1 MKVTLILKATL
12 LAMFIALA
20 VNVVY
25 LPTAVA
31 QEESAEEAETEA
43 ESAEATPEEDIV
55 EIETV
60 VVVGTRAK
68 PRSVLESP
76 VPIDIVSKDDFAK
89 QGGADLPDLLRT
101 LVPSYNINTQ
111 PISDAS
117 TVVRPANLRGLAPD
131 HTLVLVN
138 NKRRHRAS
146 VIHWLG
152 NGLSDGS
159 QGPDLSP
166 IPAIALQ
173 QVEVLRDGASAQYG
187 SDAIAGVMNFQL
199 KDNYKGGSFEFKPG
213 IYQYGDGRQ
222 FAVAGNIG
230 LGNPDAWSSLS
241 FEYGGADPTI
251 RSVQRTDALNI
262 INAGNFSVK
271 DPAQIWGQP
280 IIEGDTKLFANYGAT
295 LTDTI
300 DFYGHANYARKRVE
314 GGFYFRNPNTRN
326 GVFSKDNSDI
336 LLVGDL
342 RGLTEETAAWDAAH
356 EEHEAWNDRRLEAE
370 KADKPFDEPEPDNF
384 AAWPAA
390 QEALKAWEA
399 HRLAAEEAWLAA
411 KEAAEETG
419 EPFDEPKFDEPKPD
433 FKETSPS
440 DFDDIKITDDVVD
453 EDGLEGVRNGLNDVK
468 NDPNLFT
475 FQEMFPGG
483 FTPRFGAFAWD
494 SSVVVGVKGTALE
507 EALGKPLTWDVSGSF
522 GRHHADFFIFNT
534 VNASLGPDTPTYFD
548 PGDYIQTDYNLNFD
562 VTYPLNDMVFLASG
576 LEYRDEGFEIIEG
589 ERESHQIGP
598 LAAQGF
604 TPASN
609 GFSGFSPVAAGKW
622 HRYNVAAYLET
633 EIRPIDPLL
642 IAIAV
647 RGEQFELF
655 GGTLNY
661 KLAANY
667 KVTETMRLRGSYSTG
682 FRAPTPGQ
690 QNTFNITTE
699 YDFKKGDLV
708 NKATIPSTNAAVG
721 VVTGKEDNSLDPETS
736 NNFTGG
742 FTVDILGVNFTM
754 DFFDIRLKNRL
765 SVSQHFTL
773 TDDQKADL
781 IAEGV
786 TSAASV
792 DTFQFFIN
800 DFNSTTNGI
809 DFVVTAPIPNGNL
822 IAVYNFTSTKV
833 THLVVDGEL
842 EELPSDF
849 DPALELTP
857 ELEAFFDS
865 TTLNADRIRELQE
878 NLPKHRGSL
887 TIGQSITDAWGVL
900 GRASYFSGW
909 FDSEDYLQNPDAKG
923 TGEYTGR
930 VIFDLET
937 TYTVES
943 GLSLTLGG
951 KNILNTFPDENPNA
965 AGSVGNKY
973 GQFSPFGFDGAFWYT
988 KVGYSF

>member
-1 MKVTLILKATL
+1 MSDKNYIKPIVLVLSIVLSISLCAFTTV
-12 LAMFIALA
+12 IADQHA
-20 VNVVY
+20 E
-25 LPTAVA
+25 TT
-31 QEESAEEAETEA
+31 EEAETTSEA
-43 ESAEATPEEDIV
+43 ETTEEASEGDAPVQLEGL
-55 EIETV
+55 
-60 VVVGTRAK
+60 VVVGTRAR
-68 PRSVLESP
+68 PRSVLDSA
-76 VPIDIVSKDDFAK
+76 VPIDIVSNDAFEK

-101 LVPSYNINTQ
+101 LVPSYNVNTQ

-138 NKRRHRAS
+138 NKRRHRAA

-159 QGPDLSP
+159 QGPDLAP

-173 QVEVLRDGASAQYG
+173 QVEILRDGASAQYG
-187 SDAIAGVMNFQL
+187 SDAIAGVMNFRL
-199 KDNYKGGSFEFKPG
+199 KDNYEGGAFEFKPG

-222 FAVAGNIG
+222 FALAGNIG
-230 LGNPDAWSSLS
+230 LGSPDAWSSLS

-251 RSVQRTDALNI
+251 RSIQRNDAIKL

-280 IIEGDTKLFANYGAT
+280 IIENDVKLFANYGAT
-295 LTDTI
+295 LTDSI

-314 GGFYFRNPNTRN
+314 GGFYFRNPNTRG
-326 GVFSKDNSDI
+326 GVFTSSGGKT
-336 LLVGDL
+336 LLVGDM
-342 RGLTEETAAWDAAH
+342 RGLTAEMAAWETRKAEWEVENAAAV
-356 EEHEAWNDRRLEAE
+356 EAGETFAE
-370 KADKPFDEPEPDNF
+370 PSPHDIDDIPITNN
-384 AAWPAA
+384 
-390 QEALKAWEA
+390 
-399 HRLAAEEAWLAA
+399 
-411 KEAAEETG
+411 
-419 EPFDEPKFDEPKPD
+419 KPD
-433 FKETSPS
+433 PER
-440 DFDDIKITDDVVD
+440 
-453 EDGLEGVRNGLNDVK
+453 LQAVK

-483 FTPRFGAFAWD
+483 FTPRFGAFMWD
-494 SSVVVGVKGTALE
+494 SSVVVGVKGTALKDT
-507 EALGKPLTWDVSGSF
+507 LGKDLTWDLSGSF
-522 GRHHADFFIFNT
+522 GRNHADFFIFNT

-562 VTYPLNDMVFLASG
+562 VTYPLSDMVFLASG

-604 TPASN
+604 TAASN

-642 IAIAV
+642 IALAV

-655 GGTLNY
+655 GSTLNY
-661 KLAANY
+661 KAAANY

-699 YDFKKGDLV
+699 YDFEKGDLV
-708 NKATIPSTNAAVG
+708 NKGTIPSTNPAVG
-721 VVTGKEDNSLDPETS
+721 VVTRKEDNSLDPETS

-754 DFFDIRLKNRL
+754 DFFDVRLKNRL
-765 SVSQHFTL
+765 SVSQEFEL
-773 TDDQKADL
+773 TDAQKADL
-781 IAEGV
+781 IAAGV
-786 TSAASV
+786 TSAANLQ
-792 DTFQFFIN
+792 TFQFFIN
-800 DFNSTTNGI
+800 DFSTTTNGI
-809 DFVVTAPIPNGNL
+809 DFVITAPIPNGNL
-822 IAVYNFTSTKV
+822 IAVYNFTNTTV
-833 THLVVDGEL
+833 TDHNPD
-842 EELPSDF
+842 
-849 DPALELTP
+849 
-857 ELEAFFDS
+857 
-865 TTLNADRIRELQE
+865 TLDDHRIRELQE
-878 NLPKHRGSL
+878 NLPAHRASL
-887 TIGQSITDAWGVL
+887 TGVYSITDAWGVL

-909 FDSEDYLQNPDAKG
+909 FDSEDYLQNPNVEG

-937 TYTVES
+937 TYTVGA
-943 GLSLTLGG
+943 GLALTLGG
-951 KNILNTFPDENPNA
+951 RNILNTYPDENPNGA
-965 AGSVGNKY
+965 DSVGNKY
-973 GQFSPFGFDGAFWYT
+973 GQFSPFGFDGAFWYA

>member
-1 MKVTLILKATL
+1 MCTFTTVMA
-12 LAMFIALA
+12 
-20 VNVVY
+20 
-25 LPTAVA
+25 
-31 QEESAEEAETEA
+31 EEHSEEAEESETTSDAETSEETSEEA
-43 ESAEATPEEDIV
+43 SEADAPVRLESL
-55 EIETV
+55 
-60 VVVGTRAK
+60 VVVGTRAR
-68 PRSVLESP
+68 PRSVLDSA
-76 VPIDIVSKDDFAK
+76 VPIDIVSNESFEK

-166 IPAIALQ
+166 IPAIALK

-199 KDNYKGGSFEFKPG
+199 KDNHEGGSFEFKPG

-230 LGNPDAWSSLS
+230 LGNPDAWSNLS
-241 FEYGGADPTI
+241 FEYGGADPTV
-251 RSVQRTDALNI
+251 RSVQRTDALNM

-280 IIEGDTKLFANYGAT
+280 IVENDFKFFANYGAT

-300 DFYGHANYARKRVE
+300 NFYGHANYARKRVE

-326 GVFSKDNSDI
+326 GVFSKADSDI

-342 RGLTEETAAWDAAH
+342 RGLT
-356 EEHEAWNDRRLEAE
+356 AE
-370 KADKPFDEPEPDNF
+370 MA
-384 AAWPAA
+384 
-390 QEALKAWEA
+390 AWEA
-399 HRLAAEEAWLAA
+399 REAEWKAQNPEAVAAGEAFSEL
-411 KEAAEETG
+411 
-419 EPFDEPKFDEPKPD
+419 
-433 FKETSPS
+433 SPH
-440 DFDDIKITDDVVD
+440 DADDIPITNHVPDP
-453 EDGLEGVRNGLNDVK
+453 ERLQAVK
-468 NDPNLFT
+468 SDPNLFT

-494 SSVVVGVKGTALE
+494 SAIVVGVKGTALE

-562 VTYPLNDMVFLASG
+562 VTYPLHDLVFLASG

-604 TPASN
+604 TAASN
-609 GFSGFSPVAAGKW
+609 GFSGFSPVAAGMW

-642 IAIAV
+642 IALAV
-647 RGEQFELF
+647 RGENFEDF
-655 GGTLNY
+655 GSTLNY
-661 KLAANY
+661 KAAANY
-667 KVTETMRLRGSYSTG
+667 KLTETMRLRGSYSTG

-699 YDFKKGDLV
+699 YDFEKGDLV
-708 NKATIPSTNAAVG
+708 NNGTIPSTNAAVG

-742 FTVDILGVNFTM
+742 FTVGILGVNFTI

-765 SVSQHFTL
+765 SVSQDFTL
-773 TDDQKADL
+773 TDSQKAQL

-786 TSAASV
+786 TSAANLEK
-792 DTFQFFIN
+792 FRFFIN
-800 DFNSTTNGI
+800 DFDTTTQGV
-809 DFVVTAPIPNGNL
+809 DFVVTAPIPNGSL
-822 IAVYNFTSTKV
+822 IAVYNFTSTEV
-833 THLVVDGEL
+833 TDHNPD
-842 EELPSDF
+842 
-849 DPALELTP
+849 
-857 ELEAFFDS
+857 
-865 TTLNADRIRELQE
+865 TLDDRRIRELQE
-878 NLPKHRGSL
+878 NLPEHRANL
-887 TIGQSITDAWGVL
+887 TIVQSITDMWGVL

-909 FDSEDYLQNPDAKG
+909 FDSEDFLQNPDVPG

-937 TYTVES
+937 SYTVGS
-943 GLSLTLGG
+943 GLTLTLGG
-951 KNILNTFPDENPNA
+951 RNILNTYPDENPNA

-973 GQFSPFGFDGAFWYT
+973 GQFSPFGFDGAFWYA

>member
-1 MKVTLILKATL
+1 MSNKNYIKPIILALSIIIGIL
-12 LAMFIALA
+12 LCTFTTVIADEHA
-20 VNVVY
+20 
-25 LPTAVA
+25 
-31 QEESAEEAETEA
+31 ESAEEPETASEAETAEEA
-43 ESAEATPEEDIV
+43 SEDDAPVRLESL
-55 EIETV
+55 
-60 VVVGTRAK
+60 VVVGTRAQ
-68 PRSVLESP
+68 PRSVLDSA
-76 VPIDIVSKDDFAK
+76 VPIDIVSNEAFEK

-101 LVPSYNINTQ
+101 LVPSYNVNTQ

-138 NKRRHRAS
+138 NKRRHRAA

-159 QGPDLSP
+159 QGPDLAP

-199 KDNYKGGSFEFKPG
+199 KDNYEGGSFEFKPG
-213 IYQYGDGRQ
+213 IYQFGDGRQ
-222 FAVAGNIG
+222 FALAGNIG
-230 LGNPDAWSSLS
+230 LGNPDAWTSLS

-251 RSVQRTDALNI
+251 RSVQRDDAIKL
-262 INAGNFSVK
+262 INAGNFNVK

-280 IIEGDTKLFANYGAT
+280 IIENDIKLFANYGAT

-314 GGFYFRNPNTRN
+314 GGFYFRNPNTRG
-326 GVFSKDNSDI
+326 GVFTSSGGKT
-336 LLVGDL
+336 LLVGDM
-342 RGLTEETAAWDAAH
+342 RGLTTEMADWEARKAEWETQNAAAVEAGEAFPELSPHDADDIPIT
-356 EEHEAWNDRRLEAE
+356 NN
-370 KADKPFDEPEPDNF
+370 EPD
-384 AAWPAA
+384 P
-390 QEALKAWEA
+390 Q
-399 HRLAAEEAWLAA
+399 RLQA
-411 KEAAEETG
+411 
-419 EPFDEPKFDEPKPD
+419 
-433 FKETSPS
+433 
-440 DFDDIKITDDVVD
+440 
-453 EDGLEGVRNGLNDVK
+453 VK

-483 FTPRFGAFAWD
+483 FTPRFGAFMWD

-507 EALGKPLTWDVSGSF
+507 EALGKPLMWDLSGSF
-522 GRHHADFFIFNT
+522 GRNHADFFIFNT

-562 VTYPLNDMVFLASG
+562 VAYPLSDMVFLASG

-604 TPASN
+604 TAASN

-642 IAIAV
+642 IALAV
-647 RGEQFELF
+647 RAEQFEIF

-661 KLAANY
+661 KAAANY

-699 YDFKKGDLV
+699 YDFEKGDLV
-708 NKATIPSTNAAVG
+708 NKGTIPSTNPAVG
-721 VVTGKEDNSLDPETS
+721 VVTGEEDNSLDPETS

-742 FTVDILGVNFTM
+742 FTVDILGANFTM

-773 TDDQKADL
+773 TDGQKADL
-781 IAEGV
+781 IAAGV
-786 TSAASV
+786 TSAANLQ
-792 DTFQFFIN
+792 TFQFFIN
-800 DFNSTTNGI
+800 DFSTTTNGI
-809 DFVVTAPIPNGNL
+809 DAVVTVPVLNGNV
-822 IAVYNFTSTKV
+822 IAVYNWTNTTV
-833 THLVVDGEL
+833 TDHNPD
-842 EELPSDF
+842 
-849 DPALELTP
+849 
-857 ELEAFFDS
+857 
-865 TTLNADRIRELQE
+865 TLDDHRIRELQE
-878 NLPKHRGSL
+878 NLPEHRASL
-887 TIGQSITDAWGVL
+887 TVVQSITDAWGVL

-909 FDSEDYLQNPDAKG
+909 FDSEDYLQNPDVEG

-937 TYTVES
+937 TYTVGA
-943 GLSLTLGG
+943 GLTLTLGG
-951 KNILNTFPDENPNA
+951 RNILNTFPDENPNA
-965 AGSVGNKY
+965 AASVGNKY
-973 GQFSPFGFDGAFWYT
+973 GQFSPFGFDGAFWYA

>member
-1 MKVTLILKATL
+1 MYYSKYVKPIVFALSIFIVILMG
-12 LAMFIALA
+12 MFTTVI
-20 VNVVY
+20 
-25 LPTAVA
+25 A
-31 QEESAEEAETEA
+31 QEEASDAEEAEVA
-43 ESAEATPEEDIV
+43 DDAEASEEESQTSTPVRLESL
-55 EIETV
+55 
-60 VVVGTRAK
+60 VVVGSRSR
-68 PRSVLESP
+68 PRSILESP
-76 VPIDIVSKDDFAK
+76 VPVDVVSKDDFAR
-89 QGGADLPDLLRT
+89 QGGADLTDLLRT
-101 LVPSYNINTQ
+101 LVPSFNINTQ

-138 NKRRHRAS
+138 GKRRHRAS

-166 IPAIALQ
+166 IPAIALR
-173 QVEVLRDGASAQYG
+173 QVEILRDGASAQYG

-199 KDNYKGGSFEFKPG
+199 KDNHEGGSFEFKPG

-222 FAVAGNIG
+222 FAAAGNIG
-230 LGNPDAWSSLS
+230 LGNPEAWTNLS

-251 RSVQRTDALNI
+251 RSVQRTDALNM

-280 IIEGDTKLFANYGAT
+280 IVENDFKFFANYGAS

-300 DFYGHANYARKRVE
+300 NFYGHANYARKRVE
-314 GGFYFRNPNTRN
+314 GGFYFRNPNTRS
-326 GVFSKDNSDI
+326 GVFSTTGGET

-342 RGLTEETAAWDAAH
+342 RGLTAETAAW
-356 EEHEAWNDRRLEAE
+356 EARKQEAE
-370 KADKPFDEPEPDNF
+370 VAGNEFTE
-384 AAWPAA
+384 
-390 QEALKAWEA
+390 L
-399 HRLAAEEAWLAA
+399 
-411 KEAAEETG
+411 
-419 EPFDEPKFDEPKPD
+419 
-433 FKETSPS
+433 SPH
-440 DFDDIKITDDVVD
+440 DADDIPITNHVPDP
-453 EDGLEGVRNGLNDVK
+453 ERLQAVK
-468 NDPNLFT
+468 SDPNLFT

-494 SSVVVGVKGTALE
+494 SSVAVGVKGTALE

-562 VTYPLNDMVFLASG
+562 VTYPLHDLVFLASG

-604 TPASN
+604 TAASN
-609 GFSGFSPVAAGKW
+609 GFSGFSPVAAGNW
-622 HRYNVAAYLET
+622 HRSNVAAYLET

-642 IAIAV
+642 LALAV
-647 RGEQFELF
+647 RGEQFEGF
-655 GGTLNY
+655 GSTLNY
-661 KLAANY
+661 KVAANY

-690 QNTFNITTE
+690 QNAFNITTE
-699 YDFKKGDLV
+699 YDFAKGDLV
-708 NKATIPSTNAAVG
+708 NNGTIPSTNAAVG
-721 VVTGKEDNSLDPETS
+721 IVTGKEDNSLDPETS

-742 FTVDILGVNFTM
+742 FTVDILGVNFTL
-754 DFFDIRLKNRL
+754 DFFGIRLKNRL
-765 SVSQHFTL
+765 SVSQDFTL
-773 TDDQKADL
+773 TAGQKTQL

-786 TSAASV
+786 TSAANLEK
-792 DTFQFFIN
+792 FRFFIN
-800 DFNSTTNGI
+800 DFDTTTQGI

-822 IAVYNFTSTKV
+822 IAVYNFTSTTV
-833 THLVVDGEL
+833 T
-842 EELPSDF
+842 DF
-849 DPALELTP
+849 NPD
-857 ELEAFFDS
+857 
-865 TTLNADRIRELQE
+865 TLDDHRIRELEE
-878 NLPKHRGSL
+878 NLPEHRAGL
-887 TIGQSITDAWGVL
+887 TVVQSITDVWGVL

-909 FDSEDYLQNPDAKG
+909 FDSEDFLQNPDVPG

-937 TYTVES
+937 TYTVGS
-943 GLSLTLGG
+943 GLALTLGG
-951 KNILNTFPDENPNA
+951 RNILNTYPDENPNA

-973 GQFSPFGFDGAFWYT
+973 GQFSPFGFDGAFWYA

>member
-1 MKVTLILKATL
+1 MKTWRLRQNHEENCMSDKNHIKPIVLALSIIIGILLCT
-12 LAMFIALA
+12 FTTVIADQH
-20 VNVVY
+20 
-25 LPTAVA
+25 PET
-31 QEESAEEAETEA
+31 AEEAETANE
-43 ESAEATPEEDIV
+43 AEATEEASEEASEGAAPV
-55 EIETV
+55 QLESL
-60 VVVGTRAK
+60 VVVGTRAR
-68 PRSVLESP
+68 PRSVLDSA
-76 VPIDIVSKDDFAK
+76 VPIDIVSNDAFEK
-89 QGGADLPDLLRT
+89 QGGADLTDLLRT
-101 LVPSYNINTQ
+101 VVPSYNINTQ

-138 NKRRHRAS
+138 NKRRHRAA

-159 QGPDLSP
+159 QGPDLAP

-173 QVEVLRDGASAQYG
+173 QVEILRDGASAQYG

-199 KDNYKGGSFEFKPG
+199 KDNYEGGSFEFKPG
-213 IYQYGDGRQ
+213 IYQHGDGRQ

-230 LGNPDAWSSLS
+230 LGSPDAWTNLS
-241 FEYGGADPTI
+241 FEYGGADPTV
-251 RSVQRTDALNI
+251 RSVQRTDAINL

-280 IIEGDTKLFANYGAT
+280 IIENDIKLFANYGAT

-300 DFYGHANYARKRVE
+300 EFYGHANYARKRVE
-314 GGFYFRNPNTRN
+314 GGFYFRNPNTRG
-326 GVFSKDNSDI
+326 GVFSSTGGDT
-336 LLVGDL
+336 LLVGDM
-342 RGLTEETAAWDAAH
+342 RGLTAETV
-356 EEHEAWNDRRLEAE
+356 
-370 KADKPFDEPEPDNF
+370 
-384 AAWPAA
+384 
-390 QEALKAWEA
+390 AWEA
-399 HRLAAEEAWLAA
+399 RKADWEAQNPAAVEAG
-411 KEAAEETG
+411 EAFPEL
-419 EPFDEPKFDEPKPD
+419 
-433 FKETSPS
+433 SPN
-440 DFDDIKITDDVVD
+440 DADDIPITNHVPDP
-453 EDGLEGVRNGLNDVK
+453 ERLQAVK

-494 SSVVVGVKGTALE
+494 SSVVVGVKGTALKDT
-507 EALGKPLTWDVSGSF
+507 LGEDLMWDLSGSF

-562 VTYPLNDMVFLASG
+562 VTYPLSDMVFLASG

-604 TPASN
+604 TAASN

-622 HRYNVAAYLET
+622 HRSNVAAYLET

-642 IAIAV
+642 IALAV
-647 RGEQFELF
+647 RGEQFEGF

-661 KLAANY
+661 KAAANY

-699 YDFKKGDLV
+699 YDFAKGDLV
-708 NKATIPSTNAAVG
+708 NKGTIPSTNAAVG

-736 NNFTGG
+736 KNFTGG
-742 FTVDILGVNFTM
+742 FAVDILGVNFTV
-754 DFFDIRLKNRL
+754 DFFDIRLENRL
-765 SVSQHFTL
+765 SVSQDFTL
-773 TDDQKADL
+773 TASQKEQL

-786 TSAASV
+786 TSAANLEQ
-792 DTFQFFIN
+792 FRFFIN
-800 DFNSTTNGI
+800 DFATTTNGI
-809 DFVVTAPIPNGNL
+809 DFVVTAPIPNGTV
-822 IAVYNFTSTKV
+822 IAVYNFTNTTV
-833 THLVVDGEL
+833 TDHN
-842 EELPSDF
+842 
-849 DPALELTP
+849 PA
-857 ELEAFFDS
+857 
-865 TTLNADRIRELQE
+865 TLDDHRIRELQE
-878 NLPKHRGSL
+878 NLPKHRASL
-887 TIGQSITDAWGVL
+887 TATQSITDAWGVL

-909 FDSEDYLQNPDAKG
+909 FDSEDYLQNPDVEG

-937 TYTVES
+937 TYVVGS
-943 GLSLTLGG
+943 GLALTLGG
-951 KNILNTFPDENPNA
+951 RNILNTYPDENPNA

-973 GQFSPFGFDGAFWYT
+973 GQFSPFGFDGAYWYA

>member
-1 MKVTLILKATL
+1 MFFHINGKTIIKKDLRSQNFMKVTLINKTVLIAIS
-12 LAMFIALA
+12 IALA
-20 VNVVY
+20 TFMVFSITV
-25 LPTAVA
+25 VA
-31 QEESAEEAETEA
+31 QEENTGETEA
-43 ESAEATPEEDIV
+43 EAASEGAVTELES
-55 EIETV
+55 V
-60 VVVGTRAK
+60 VVIGSRAK
-68 PRSVLESP
+68 PRSVLESA

-101 LVPSYNINTQ
+101 LVPSYNVNTQ

-138 NKRRHRAS
+138 SKRRHRAS

-159 QGPDLSP
+159 QGPDLSA
-166 IPAIALQ
+166 IPSIALQ

-199 KDNYKGGSFEFKPG
+199 KDNYKGGSIEFKPG

-230 LGNPDAWSSLS
+230 LGTPDTWANLS
-241 FEYGGADPTI
+241 IEYGGADPTI
-251 RSVQRTDALNI
+251 RSVQRNDAINI

-280 IIEGDTKLFANYGAT
+280 IVEGDLKFFANYGAT

-300 DFYGHANYARKRVE
+300 NFYGHANYARKRVE

-326 GVFSKDNSDI
+326 GVFSPTGRDDT

-342 RGLTEETAAWDAAH
+342 RGLTEEM
-356 EEHEAWNDRRLEAE
+356 EAWETRKAEWEAE
-370 KADKPFDEPEPDNF
+370 NAAAVEAGEMFPE
-384 AAWPAA
+384 
-390 QEALKAWEA
+390 L
-399 HRLAAEEAWLAA
+399 
-411 KEAAEETG
+411 
-419 EPFDEPKFDEPKPD
+419 
-433 FKETSPS
+433 SPH
-440 DFDDIKITDDVVD
+440 DADDIPITDNVPDP
-453 EDGLEGVRNGLNDVK
+453 ERLQAVR

-494 SSVVVGVKGTALE
+494 SGVVVGVKGTALE
-507 EALGKPLTWDVSGSF
+507 ETLGNPLTWDLSGSF
-522 GRHHADFFIFNT
+522 GRHHSDFFIFNT

-562 VTYPLNDMVFLASG
+562 VTYPLSDMVFLASG

-604 TPASN
+604 TAASN

-622 HRYNVAAYLET
+622 QRYNVAAYLET

-642 IAIAV
+642 IALAV
-647 RGEQFELF
+647 RGEQFEIF
-655 GGTLNY
+655 GSTLNY
-661 KLAANY
+661 KAAANF

-699 YDFKKGDLV
+699 YDFEKGDLV
-708 NKATIPSTNAAVG
+708 NKGTIPSTNAAVG
-721 VVTGKEDNSLDPETS
+721 VVTGKEDNSLNPEKS

-754 DFFDIRLKNRL
+754 DFFDIRLKERL

-773 TDDQKADL
+773 TDTQKAQL
-781 IAEGV
+781 IDEGV
-786 TSAASV
+786 TSAANLE
-792 DTFQFFIN
+792 TFQFFIN

-809 DFVVTAPIPNGNL
+809 DFVVTAPVANGNV
-822 IAVYNFTSTKV
+822 IAVYNYTSTKV

-849 DPALELTP
+849 DPAEELTP
-857 ELEAFFDS
+857 ELKAFFDS
-865 TTLNADRIRELQE
+865 ATLDAHRIRELQE

-887 TIGQSITDAWGVL
+887 TVGQSITDAWGVL

-909 FDSEDYLQNPDAKG
+909 FDSEDYLQNPKVEG

-937 TYTVES
+937 TYTAES

-965 AGSVGNKY
+965 ADSVGNKY
-973 GQFSPFGFDGAFWYT
+973 GQFSPFGFDGAFWYA

>member
-1 MKVTLILKATL
+1 MSYKNHVKPVILTLSMIIAILMCSFTTVMA
-12 LAMFIALA
+12 
-20 VNVVY
+20 
-25 LPTAVA
+25 
-31 QEESAEEAETEA
+31 EEHSEEAEESEA
-43 ESAEATPEEDIV
+43 TNDAEASEEASEADAPV
-55 EIETV
+55 RLENL
-60 VVVGTRAK
+60 VVVGTRAR
-68 PRSVLESP
+68 PRSVLDSA
-76 VPIDIVSKDDFAK
+76 VPIDIVSSKSFEK

-138 NKRRHRAS
+138 NKRRHRAA

-159 QGPDLSP
+159 QGPDLAP

-173 QVEVLRDGASAQYG
+173 QVEILRDGASAQYG

-199 KDNYKGGSFEFKPG
+199 KDNHEGGSFEFKPG

-230 LGNPDAWSSLS
+230 LGSPDAWTNLS
-241 FEYGGADPTI
+241 FEYGGADPTV
-251 RSVQRTDALNI
+251 RSVQRTDALNM

-280 IIEGDTKLFANYGAT
+280 IVENDFKFFANYGAT

-300 DFYGHANYARKRVE
+300 KFYGHANYARKRVE
-314 GGFYFRNPNTRN
+314 GGFYFRNPNTRS
-326 GVFSKDNSDI
+326 GVFSGDGGET

-342 RGLTEETAAWDAAH
+342 RGLTAETAAW
-356 EEHEAWNDRRLEAE
+356 ETR
-370 KADKPFDEPEPDNF
+370 K
-384 AAWPAA
+384 AAWETQNAA
-390 QEALKAWEA
+390 AVEAGEA
-399 HRLAAEEAWLAA
+399 FSELSPHDADNIPITNHVPDPERLQA
-411 KEAAEETG
+411 
-419 EPFDEPKFDEPKPD
+419 
-433 FKETSPS
+433 
-440 DFDDIKITDDVVD
+440 
-453 EDGLEGVRNGLNDVK
+453 VK
-468 NDPNLFT
+468 SDPNLFT

-494 SSVVVGVKGTALE
+494 SAVVVGVKGTALKDT
-507 EALGKPLTWDVSGSF
+507 LGKDLIWDLSGSF

-562 VTYPLNDMVFLASG
+562 VAYPLSDMVFLASG

-604 TPASN
+604 TAASN

-622 HRYNVAAYLET
+622 HRSNVAAYLET

-642 IAIAV
+642 IALAV
-647 RGEQFELF
+647 RGEQFEGF
-655 GGTLNY
+655 GSTLNY
-661 KLAANY
+661 KAAANY

-699 YDFKKGDLV
+699 YDFEKGDLV
-708 NKATIPSTNAAVG
+708 NNGTIPSTNAAVG

-742 FTVDILGVNFTM
+742 FTVDILGVNFTI

-765 SVSQHFTL
+765 SVSQDFKL
-773 TDDQKADL
+773 NDVQKAQL
-781 IAEGV
+781 IEEGV
-786 TSAASV
+786 TSAANLEQ
-792 DTFQFFIN
+792 FRFFIN
-800 DFNSTTNGI
+800 DFSTTTNGV
-809 DFVVTAPIPNGNL
+809 DFVVTAPIPNGTL
-822 IAVYNFTSTKV
+822 IAVYNFTNTTV
-833 THLVVDGEL
+833 TDHN
-842 EELPSDF
+842 
-849 DPALELTP
+849 PA
-857 ELEAFFDS
+857 
-865 TTLNADRIRELQE
+865 TLNDDRIRELEE
-878 NLPKHRGSL
+878 NLPGHRANL
-887 TIGQSITDAWGVL
+887 TVVQSITDAWGVL

-909 FDSEDYLQNPDAKG
+909 FDSEDYLQNPDVEG

-937 TYTVES
+937 SYTVGS
-943 GLSLTLGG
+943 GLTLTLGG
-951 KNILNTFPDENPNA
+951 RNILNTYPDENPNA

-973 GQFSPFGFDGAFWYT
+973 GQFSPFGFDGAYWYA

>member
-1 MKVTLILKATL
+1 MSDKNHIKPIVLALGIISL
-12 LAMFIALA
+12 LLCTFTMVIADQHA
-20 VNVVY
+20 E
-25 LPTAVA
+25 T
-31 QEESAEEAETEA
+31 EEAAETTNEAETTEEA
-43 ESAEATPEEDIV
+43 SEGDAPVQLESL
-55 EIETV
+55 
-60 VVVGTRAK
+60 VVVGTRAR
-68 PRSVLESP
+68 PRSVLDSA
-76 VPIDIVSKDDFAK
+76 VPIDIVSNDAFEK

-101 LVPSYNINTQ
+101 LVPSYNVNTQ

-138 NKRRHRAS
+138 NKRRHRAA

-159 QGPDLSP
+159 QGPDLAP

-173 QVEVLRDGASAQYG
+173 QVEILRDGASAQYG
-187 SDAIAGVMNFQL
+187 SDAIAGVMNFRL
-199 KDNYKGGSFEFKPG
+199 KDNYEGGAFEFKPG
-213 IYQYGDGRQ
+213 IYQFGDGRQ
-222 FAVAGNIG
+222 FALAGNIG

-251 RSVQRTDALNI
+251 RSIQRNDAIKL

-280 IIEGDTKLFANYGAT
+280 IIENDVKLFANYGAT

-314 GGFYFRNPNTRN
+314 GGFYFRNPNTRG
-326 GVFSKDNSDI
+326 GVFTSSGGKT
-336 LLVGDL
+336 LLVGDM
-342 RGLTEETAAWDAAH
+342 RGLT
-356 EEHEAWNDRRLEAE
+356 
-370 KADKPFDEPEPDNF
+370 DEM
-384 AAWPAA
+384 A
-390 QEALKAWEA
+390 AWEA
-399 HRLAAEEAWLAA
+399 RKADWETQNAAAVEAG
-411 KEAAEETG
+411 ETFP
-419 EPFDEPKFDEPKPD
+419 ELSPHDADDIPITNNKPD
-433 FKETSPS
+433 E
-440 DFDDIKITDDVVD
+440 
-453 EDGLEGVRNGLNDVK
+453 EQLQAVK

-483 FTPRFGAFAWD
+483 FTPRFGAFMWD

-507 EALGKPLTWDVSGSF
+507 EALGKPLTWDLSGSF
-522 GRHHADFFIFNT
+522 GRNHADFFIFNT

-562 VTYPLNDMVFLASG
+562 VTYPLSDMVFLASG

-604 TPASN
+604 TAASN

-642 IAIAV
+642 IALAV
-647 RGEQFELF
+647 RAEQFEIF

-661 KLAANY
+661 KAAANY

-699 YDFKKGDLV
+699 YDFEKGDLV
-708 NKATIPSTNAAVG
+708 NKGTIPSTNPAVD

-773 TDDQKADL
+773 TDAQKADL
-781 IAEGV
+781 IAGGV
-786 TSAASV
+786 TSAANLQ
-792 DTFQFFIN
+792 TFQFFIN
-800 DFNSTTNGI
+800 DFSTTTNGI
-809 DFVVTAPIPNGNL
+809 DFVITAPIPNGNL
-822 IAVYNFTSTKV
+822 IAVYNFTNTTV
-833 THLVVDGEL
+833 TDHNPD
-842 EELPSDF
+842 
-849 DPALELTP
+849 
-857 ELEAFFDS
+857 
-865 TTLNADRIRELQE
+865 TLDDHRIRELQE
-878 NLPKHRGSL
+878 NLPAHRASL
-887 TIGQSITDAWGVL
+887 TGVYSLTDDWGVL

-909 FDSEDYLQNPDAKG
+909 FDSEDFLQNPEMEG
-923 TGEYTGR
+923 VGEYTGR

-937 TYTVES
+937 TYTVGA
-943 GLSLTLGG
+943 GLALTLGG
-951 KNILNTFPDENPNA
+951 RNILNTYPDENPNGA
-965 AGSVGNKY
+965 DSVGNKY
-973 GQFSPFGFDGAFWYT
+973 GQFSPFGFDGAFWYA

>member
-1 MKVTLILKATL
+1 MYYSKCIKSIVFALSILMGISMCAFTTVM
-12 LAMFIALA
+12 ADEHSE
-20 VNVVY
+20 
-25 LPTAVA
+25 
-31 QEESAEEAETEA
+31 QAEEAATDEAETSDETEA
-43 ESAEATPEEDIV
+43 SQDADPVRLESL
-55 EIETV
+55 
-60 VVVGTRAK
+60 VVVGTRAQ
-68 PRSVLESP
+68 PRSVLDSA
-76 VPIDIVSKDDFAK
+76 VPIDIVSNESFQK

-101 LVPSYNINTQ
+101 LVPSYNVNTQ

-138 NKRRHRAS
+138 GKRRHRAA

-159 QGPDLSP
+159 QGPDLAP

-187 SDAIAGVMNFQL
+187 SDAIAGVMNFRL
-199 KDNYKGGSFEFKPG
+199 KDNYEGGSFEFKPG

-230 LGNPDAWSSLS
+230 LGDPDAWSSLS

-251 RSVQRTDALNI
+251 RSVQRNDAIAL

-280 IIEGDTKLFANYGAT
+280 IIENDVKLFANYGAT

-314 GGFYFRNPNTRN
+314 GGFYFRNPNTRG
-326 GVFSKDNSDI
+326 GVFTSSGGKT
-336 LLVGDL
+336 LLVGDM
-342 RGLTEETAAWDAAH
+342 RGLTNEMA
-356 EEHEAWNDRRLEAE
+356 
-370 KADKPFDEPEPDNF
+370 
-384 AAWPAA
+384 
-390 QEALKAWEA
+390 AWEA
-399 HRLAAEEAWLAA
+399 QKTAAEAA
-411 KEAAEETG
+411 GQEFTEL
-419 EPFDEPKFDEPKPD
+419 
-433 FKETSPS
+433 SPH
-440 DFDDIKITDDVVD
+440 DADDIPINNHVPDPA
-453 EDGLEGVRNGLNDVK
+453 GLQAVK

-483 FTPRFGAFAWD
+483 FTPRFGAFMWD
-494 SSVVVGVKGTALE
+494 SSVVVGVKGTTLE
-507 EALGKPLTWDVSGSF
+507 EALGKPLTWDLSGSF
-522 GRHHADFFIFNT
+522 GRNHADFFIFNT

-562 VTYPLNDMVFLASG
+562 VTYPLSDMVFLASG

-604 TPASN
+604 TAASN

-642 IAIAV
+642 IALAV
-647 RGEQFELF
+647 RAEQFEIF

-661 KLAANY
+661 KAAANY

-699 YDFKKGDLV
+699 YDFEKGDLV
-708 NKATIPSTNAAVG
+708 NKGTIPSTNPAVG

-742 FTVDILGVNFTM
+742 FTVDILGVNVTM

-773 TDDQKADL
+773 TDAQKADL
-781 IAEGV
+781 IAGGV
-786 TSAASV
+786 TSAANLQ
-792 DTFQFFIN
+792 TFQFFIN
-800 DFNSTTNGI
+800 DFSTTTNGI
-809 DFVVTAPIPNGNL
+809 DLVITAPIPNGSV
-822 IAVYNFTSTKV
+822 IAVYNFTNTTV
-833 THLVVDGEL
+833 TDHNPD
-842 EELPSDF
+842 
-849 DPALELTP
+849 
-857 ELEAFFDS
+857 
-865 TTLNADRIRELQE
+865 TLDDHRIRELQE
-878 NLPKHRGSL
+878 NLPAHRASL
-887 TIGQSITDAWGVL
+887 TGVYSITDAWGVL

-909 FDSEDYLQNPDAKG
+909 FDSEDYLQNPNVPG

-937 TYTVES
+937 TYTVGA
-943 GLSLTLGG
+943 GLALTLGG
-951 KNILNTFPDENPNA
+951 RNILNTFPDENPNGA
-965 AGSVGNKY
+965 DSVGNKY
-973 GQFSPFGFDGAFWYT
+973 GQFSPFGFDGAYWYA

>member
-1 MKVTLILKATL
+1 MFSKNHIKPIVVALGIVVAILMCT
-12 LAMFIALA
+12 FSTVIADQHA
-20 VNVVY
+20 
-25 LPTAVA
+25 
-31 QEESAEEAETEA
+31 EEAEEAETTEEA
-43 ESAEATPEEDIV
+43 EGSEEASASSEPIQLERL
-55 EIETV
+55 
-60 VVVGTRAK
+60 VVVGTRAQ
-68 PRSVLESP
+68 PRSVLDSA
-76 VPIDIVSKDDFAK
+76 VPIDIVSNEAFEK

-101 LVPSYNINTQ
+101 LVPSYNVNTQ

-138 NKRRHRAS
+138 NKRRHRAA

-159 QGPDLSP
+159 QGPDLAP

-187 SDAIAGVMNFQL
+187 SDAIAGVMNFRL
-199 KDNYKGGSFEFKPG
+199 KDNYEGGSIEFKPG
-213 IYQYGDGRQ
+213 IYQEGDGRQ
-222 FAVAGNIG
+222 FALAGNIG
-230 LGNPDAWSSLS
+230 LGSPDVWSSLS

-251 RSVQRTDALNI
+251 RSVQRDDAIKL

-280 IIEGDTKLFANYGAT
+280 IIENDVKLFANYGAT

-300 DFYGHANYARKRVE
+300 NFYGHANYARKRVE

-326 GVFSKDNSDI
+326 GVFSPSGRDDT

-342 RGLTEETAAWDAAH
+342 RGLS
-356 EEHEAWNDRRLEAE
+356 AE
-370 KADKPFDEPEPDNF
+370 MA
-384 AAWPAA
+384 
-390 QEALKAWEA
+390 AWEA
-399 HRLAAEEAWLAA
+399 RKAAWEAENAA
-411 KEAAEETG
+411 AVEAGATFL
-419 EPFDEPKFDEPKPD
+419 EP
-433 FKETSPS
+433 SPH
-440 DFDDIKITDDVVD
+440 DADDIPIVNHVPDP
-453 EDGLEGVRNGLNDVK
+453 ERLQAVK
-468 NDPNLFT
+468 NDPNLFN

-483 FTPRFGAFAWD
+483 FTPRFGAFMWD
-494 SSVVVGVKGTALE
+494 SSVVIGFKGTALE
-507 EALGKPLTWDVSGSF
+507 EALGKPLTWDLSGSF
-522 GRHHADFFIFNT
+522 GRNHADFFIFNT

-562 VTYPLNDMVFLASG
+562 VTYPLSDMVFLASG

-604 TPASN
+604 TAASN

-642 IAIAV
+642 IALAV
-647 RGEQFELF
+647 RGEQFEIF

-661 KLAANY
+661 KAAANY

-699 YDFKKGDLV
+699 YDFAKGDLV
-708 NKATIPSTNAAVG
+708 NKGTIPSTNAAVG

-773 TDDQKADL
+773 TDAQKADL
-781 IAEGV
+781 IAAGV
-786 TSAASV
+786 TSAANLE
-792 DTFQFFIN
+792 TFQFFIN
-800 DFNSTTNGI
+800 DFSTTTNGI
-809 DFVVTAPIPNGNL
+809 DTVVTIPIPNGNL
-822 IAVYNFTSTKV
+822 IAVYNFTNTTV
-833 THLVVDGEL
+833 TDHNPD
-842 EELPSDF
+842 
-849 DPALELTP
+849 
-857 ELEAFFDS
+857 
-865 TTLNADRIRELQE
+865 TLDDHRIRELEE
-878 NLPKHRGSL
+878 NLPEHRASL
-887 TIGQSITDAWGVL
+887 TGVYSLTDAWSVL

-909 FDSEDYLQNPDAKG
+909 FDSEDYLQNPDVEG

-930 VIFDLET
+930 AIFDLET
-937 TYTVES
+937 TYTAGS
-943 GLSLTLGG
+943 GVALTLGG
-951 KNILNTFPDENPNA
+951 RNILNTYPDENPNG

-973 GQFSPFGFDGAFWYT
+973 GQFSPFGFDGAFWYA

>member
-1 MKVTLILKATL
+1 MCYKNDIHPIILAFSIIIGILMCAFTPV
-12 LAMFIALA
+12 M
-20 VNVVY
+20 
-25 LPTAVA
+25 A
-31 QEESAEEAETEA
+31 QEESTDAEETETTDEAEAAEEASEA
-43 ESAEATPEEDIV
+43 DPVRLESL
-55 EIETV
+55 
-60 VVVGTRAK
+60 VVVGTRAQ
-68 PRSVLESP
+68 PRSILDSA
-76 VPIDIVSKDDFAK
+76 VPIDIVSNESFEK

-101 LVPSYNINTQ
+101 LVPSYNVNTQ

-138 NKRRHRAS
+138 NKRRHRAA

-187 SDAIAGVMNFQL
+187 SDAIAGVMNFRL
-199 KDNYKGGSFEFKPG
+199 KDNYEGGSLEFKPG

-251 RSVQRTDALNI
+251 RSVQRNDAINL

-280 IIEGDTKLFANYGAT
+280 IIENDLKLFANYGAT

-314 GGFYFRNPNTRN
+314 GGFYFRNPNTRG
-326 GVFSKDNSDI
+326 GVFSSTGGDT
-336 LLVGDL
+336 LLVGDM
-342 RGLTEETAAWDAAH
+342 RGLS
-356 EEHEAWNDRRLEAE
+356 AE
-370 KADKPFDEPEPDNF
+370 MAD
-384 AAWPAA
+384 
-390 QEALKAWEA
+390 WEA
-399 HRLAAEEAWLAA
+399 RKQAAMDAGQEFTEL
-411 KEAAEETG
+411 
-419 EPFDEPKFDEPKPD
+419 
-433 FKETSPS
+433 SPH
-440 DFDDIKITDDVVD
+440 DADDIPITNHVPDPAR
-453 EDGLEGVRNGLNDVK
+453 LQAVK

-483 FTPRFGAFAWD
+483 FTPRFGAFMWD
-494 SSVVVGVKGTALE
+494 SSVVVGVKGTALKD
-507 EALGKPLTWDVSGSF
+507 ALGKDLTWDLSGSF
-522 GRHHADFFIFNT
+522 GRNHADFFIFNT

-562 VTYPLNDMVFLASG
+562 VTYPLHDMVFLASG
-576 LEYRDEGFEIIEG
+576 LEYRNEGFEIIEG

-598 LAAQGF
+598 LAVQGF
-604 TPASN
+604 TAASN

-622 HRYNVAAYLET
+622 HRSNVAMYLES

-642 IAIAV
+642 IALAV

-655 GGTLNY
+655 GSTLNY
-661 KLAANY
+661 KAAANF
-667 KVTETMRLRGSYSTG
+667 KVTETMRLRGSYSSG

-699 YDFKKGDLV
+699 YDFEKGDLV
-708 NKATIPSTNAAVG
+708 NNGTIPSTNAAVG

-742 FTVDILGVNFTM
+742 FTVDILGVNFTV

-765 SVSQHFTL
+765 SVSQDFQL
-773 TDDQKADL
+773 TDSQKAQL
-781 IAEGV
+781 IKEGV
-786 TSAASV
+786 TSAANLEQ
-792 DTFQFFIN
+792 FRFFIN
-800 DFNSTTNGI
+800 DFATTTNGI
-809 DFVVTAPIPNGNL
+809 DFVVTAPVPNGNL
-822 IAVYNFTSTKV
+822 IAVYNFTNTTV
-833 THLVVDGEL
+833 TDHNPD
-842 EELPSDF
+842 
-849 DPALELTP
+849 
-857 ELEAFFDS
+857 
-865 TTLNADRIRELQE
+865 TLDAHRIRELEE
-878 NLPKHRGSL
+878 NLPEHRASL
-887 TIGQSITDAWGVL
+887 TAFQSITDAWGVL

-909 FDSEDYLQNPDAKG
+909 FDSEDYLQNPDVAG

-937 TYTVES
+937 TYTVGS
-943 GLSLTLGG
+943 GLTLTLGG
-951 KNILNTFPDENPNA
+951 RNILNTYPDENPNGA
-965 AGSVGNKY
+965 DSVGNKY
-973 GQFSPFGFDGAFWYT
+973 GQFSPFGFDGAYWYA
-988 KVGYSF
+988 KVGYGF

>member
-1 MKVTLILKATL
+1 MSDKNHIKPIVLALSIIIGILLCT
-12 LAMFIALA
+12 FTTVIADQHGE
-20 VNVVY
+20 
-25 LPTAVA
+25 T
-31 QEESAEEAETEA
+31 AEEAETTNE
-43 ESAEATPEEDIV
+43 AEATEEATEEASEGDAPV
-55 EIETV
+55 QLESL
-60 VVVGTRAK
+60 VVVGTRAR
-68 PRSVLESP
+68 PRTVLDSA
-76 VPIDIVSKDDFAK
+76 VPIDIVSKDAFEK
-89 QGGADLPDLLRT
+89 QGGADLTDLLRT
-101 LVPSYNINTQ
+101 VVPSYNINTQ

-138 NKRRHRAS
+138 NKRRHRAA

-159 QGPDLSP
+159 QGPDLAP

-173 QVEVLRDGASAQYG
+173 QVEILRDGASAQYG
-187 SDAIAGVMNFQL
+187 SDAIAGVMNFRL
-199 KDNYKGGSFEFKPG
+199 KDNYEGGSFEFKPG
-213 IYQYGDGRQ
+213 IYQFGDGRQ

-230 LGNPDAWSSLS
+230 LGSPDAWTNLS

-251 RSVQRTDALNI
+251 RSVQRTDAINL

-280 IIEGDTKLFANYGAT
+280 IVENDIKLFANYGAT

-300 DFYGHANYARKRVE
+300 EFYGHANYARKRVE

-326 GVFSKDNSDI
+326 GVFSPNGRDDT

-342 RGLTEETAAWDAAH
+342 RGLTTEMA
-356 EEHEAWNDRRLEAE
+356 
-370 KADKPFDEPEPDNF
+370 
-384 AAWPAA
+384 
-390 QEALKAWEA
+390 AWEA
-399 HRLAAEEAWLAA
+399 RKTDWEAQNPAAVEAG
-411 KEAAEETG
+411 EAFPELSPHDADDIPITNH
-419 EPFDEPKFDEPKPD
+419 KPD
-433 FKETSPS
+433 QER
-440 DFDDIKITDDVVD
+440 
-453 EDGLEGVRNGLNDVK
+453 LQAVK
-468 NDPNLFT
+468 DDPNLFN

-494 SSVVVGVKGTALE
+494 SSVVVGVKGTALKDT
-507 EALGKPLTWDVSGSF
+507 LGKDLTWDLSGSF

-604 TPASN
+604 TAASN

-622 HRYNVAAYLET
+622 HRSNVAAYLET

-642 IAIAV
+642 IALAV
-647 RGEQFELF
+647 RGEQFEGF
-655 GGTLNY
+655 GSTLNY
-661 KLAANY
+661 KAAANY

-699 YDFKKGDLV
+699 YDFEKGDLV
-708 NKATIPSTNAAVG
+708 NNGTIPSTNAAVG
-721 VVTGKEDNSLDPETS
+721 VVTGKDDNSLDAETS

-742 FTVDILGVNFTM
+742 FAVDILGVNFTV

-765 SVSQHFTL
+765 SVSQDFTL
-773 TDDQKADL
+773 TDSQKEQL

-786 TSAASV
+786 TSAANLEQ
-792 DTFQFFIN
+792 FRFFIN
-800 DFNSTTNGI
+800 DFATTTNGI
-809 DFVVTAPIPNGNL
+809 DFVVTAPIPNGTV
-822 IAVYNFTSTKV
+822 IAVYNFTNTTV
-833 THLVVDGEL
+833 TDHNPD
-842 EELPSDF
+842 
-849 DPALELTP
+849 
-857 ELEAFFDS
+857 
-865 TTLNADRIRELQE
+865 TLNEDRIRELQE
-878 NLPKHRGSL
+878 NLPEHRASL
-887 TIGQSITDAWGVL
+887 TATQSITDAWGVL

-909 FDSEDYLQNPDAKG
+909 FDSEDYLQNPKVEG

-937 TYTVES
+937 TYMVGS
-943 GLSLTLGG
+943 GLALTLGG
-951 KNILNTFPDENPNA
+951 RNILNTYPDENPNA

-973 GQFSPFGFDGAFWYT
+973 GQFSPFGFDGAYWYA

>member
-1 MKVTLILKATL
+1 MYMTMISKHILFGIL
-12 LAMFIALA
+12 LVLA
-20 VNVVY
+20 VGMVSM
-25 LPTAVA
+25 PISVA
-31 QEESAEEAETEA
+31 QEEESSDEAETTETT
-43 ESAEATPEEDIV
+43 AEADVAELKS
-55 EIETV
+55 V
-60 VVVGTRAK
+60 VVVGTRAR
-68 PRSVLESP
+68 PRSVLDSA
-76 VPIDIVSKDDFAK
+76 VPIDVVSNKSFEK

-159 QGPDLSP
+159 QGPDLSA
-166 IPAIALQ
+166 IPAIALR

-199 KDNYKGGSFEFKPG
+199 KDNYEGGSFEFKPG

-222 FAVAGNIG
+222 FALAGNIG
-230 LGNPDAWSSLS
+230 LGSPDAWTNLS
-241 FEYGGADPTI
+241 FEYGGADPTV
-251 RSVQRTDALNI
+251 RSVQRNDAINL

-326 GVFSKDNSDI
+326 GVFSKADSDI

-342 RGLTEETAAWDAAH
+342 RGLTAEM
-356 EEHEAWNDRRLEAE
+356 EAWETRKAEWEAE
-370 KADKPFDEPEPDNF
+370 NAAAVEAGETFPE
-384 AAWPAA
+384 
-390 QEALKAWEA
+390 L
-399 HRLAAEEAWLAA
+399 
-411 KEAAEETG
+411 
-419 EPFDEPKFDEPKPD
+419 
-433 FKETSPS
+433 SPH
-440 DFDDIKITDDVVD
+440 DADDIPITDNVPDP
-453 EDGLEGVRNGLNDVK
+453 ERLQAVK

-507 EALGKPLTWDVSGSF
+507 ETLGNPLTWDVSGSF
-522 GRHHADFFIFNT
+522 GRHHSDFFIFNT
-534 VNASLGPDTPTYFD
+534 VNASLGPDTPTHFD

-562 VTYPLNDMVFLASG
+562 VTYPLSDMVFLASG

-604 TPASN
+604 TAASN

-642 IAIAV
+642 IALAV
-647 RGEQFELF
+647 RGEQFEIF

-661 KLAANY
+661 KAAANY

-699 YDFKKGDLV
+699 YDFEKGDLV
-708 NKATIPSTNAAVG
+708 NKGTIPSTNPAVG

-765 SVSQHFTL
+765 SVSQHFKL
-773 TDDQKADL
+773 TDEQKAQL

-786 TSAASV
+786 TSAANLE
-792 DTFQFFIN
+792 TFQFFTN

-809 DFVVTAPIPNGNL
+809 DFVVAAPIPNGNL

-833 THLVVDGEL
+833 THIVADGEL
-842 EELPSDF
+842 TELPSDF
-849 DPALELTP
+849 DPAVKLTP
-857 ELEAFFDS
+857 ELKAFFDS
-865 TTLNADRIRELQE
+865 ATLNADRIRELQE

-887 TIGQSITDAWGVL
+887 TVGQSITDAWGVL

-909 FDSEDYLQNPDAKG
+909 FDSEDYLQNPDVEG
-923 TGEYTGR
+923 TGKYTGR
-930 VIFDLET
+930 VIIDLET

-951 KNILNTFPDENPNA
+951 RNILNTYPDENPNA
-965 AGSVGNKY
+965 ADSVGNKY
-973 GQFSPFGFDGAFWYT
+973 GQFSPFGFDGAYWYA

>member
-1 MKVTLILKATL
+1 MSYKNHVKPVILTLSMIIAILMCTFTTVMA
-12 LAMFIALA
+12 
-20 VNVVY
+20 
-25 LPTAVA
+25 
-31 QEESAEEAETEA
+31 EEHSEEAEESEA
-43 ESAEATPEEDIV
+43 TNDAEASEEASEADAPV
-55 EIETV
+55 RLENL
-60 VVVGTRAK
+60 VVVGTRAR
-68 PRSVLESP
+68 PRSVLDSA
-76 VPIDIVSKDDFAK
+76 VPIDIVSSKSFEK

-138 NKRRHRAS
+138 NKRRHRAA

-159 QGPDLSP
+159 QGPDLAP

-173 QVEVLRDGASAQYG
+173 QVEILRDGASAQYG

-199 KDNYKGGSFEFKPG
+199 KDNHEGGSFEFKPG

-230 LGNPDAWSSLS
+230 LGSPDAWTNLS
-241 FEYGGADPTI
+241 FEYGGADPTV
-251 RSVQRTDALNI
+251 RSVQRTDALNM

-280 IIEGDTKLFANYGAT
+280 IVENDFKFFANYGAT

-300 DFYGHANYARKRVE
+300 KFYGHANYARKRVE
-314 GGFYFRNPNTRN
+314 GGFYFRNPNTRS
-326 GVFSKDNSDI
+326 GVFSGDGGET

-342 RGLTEETAAWDAAH
+342 RGLTAETAAW
-356 EEHEAWNDRRLEAE
+356 ETR
-370 KADKPFDEPEPDNF
+370 K
-384 AAWPAA
+384 AAWETQNAA
-390 QEALKAWEA
+390 AVEAGEA
-399 HRLAAEEAWLAA
+399 FSELSPHDADNIPITNHVPDPERLQA
-411 KEAAEETG
+411 
-419 EPFDEPKFDEPKPD
+419 
-433 FKETSPS
+433 
-440 DFDDIKITDDVVD
+440 
-453 EDGLEGVRNGLNDVK
+453 VK
-468 NDPNLFT
+468 SDPNLFT

-494 SSVVVGVKGTALE
+494 SAVVVGVKGTALKDT
-507 EALGKPLTWDVSGSF
+507 LGKDLIWDLSGSF

-562 VTYPLNDMVFLASG
+562 VAYPLSDMVFLASG

-604 TPASN
+604 TAASN

-622 HRYNVAAYLET
+622 HRSNVAAYLET

-642 IAIAV
+642 IALAV
-647 RGEQFELF
+647 RGEQFEGF
-655 GGTLNY
+655 GSTLNY
-661 KLAANY
+661 KAAANY
-667 KVTETMRLRGSYSTG
+667 KITETMRLRGSYSTG

-699 YDFKKGDLV
+699 YDFEKGDLV
-708 NKATIPSTNAAVG
+708 NNGTIPSTNAAVG

-742 FTVDILGVNFTM
+742 FTVDILGVNFTI

-765 SVSQHFTL
+765 SVSQDFKL
-773 TDDQKADL
+773 NDVQKAQL
-781 IAEGV
+781 IEEGV
-786 TSAASV
+786 TSAANLEQ
-792 DTFQFFIN
+792 FRFFIN
-800 DFNSTTNGI
+800 DFSTTTNGV
-809 DFVVTAPIPNGNL
+809 DFVVTAPIPNGTL
-822 IAVYNFTSTKV
+822 IAVYNFTNTTV
-833 THLVVDGEL
+833 TDHN
-842 EELPSDF
+842 
-849 DPALELTP
+849 PA
-857 ELEAFFDS
+857 
-865 TTLNADRIRELQE
+865 TLNDDRIRELEE
-878 NLPKHRGSL
+878 NLPGHRANL
-887 TIGQSITDAWGVL
+887 TVVQSITDAWGVL

-909 FDSEDYLQNPDAKG
+909 FDSEDYLQNPDVEG

-937 TYTVES
+937 SYTVGS
-943 GLSLTLGG
+943 GLTLTLGG
-951 KNILNTFPDENPNA
+951 RNILNTYPDENPNA

-973 GQFSPFGFDGAFWYT
+973 GQFSPFGFDGAYWYA

>member
-1 MKVTLILKATL
+1 MSYKNHVKPIVLALSIVIGILLCTFAPVMADQHAET
-12 LAMFIALA
+12 
-20 VNVVY
+20 
-25 LPTAVA
+25 
-31 QEESAEEAETEA
+31 AEEAETTNE
-43 ESAEATPEEDIV
+43 AEATEEASEDDAPV
-55 EIETV
+55 QLESL
-60 VVVGTRAK
+60 VVVGTRAR
-68 PRSVLESP
+68 PRSVLDSA
-76 VPIDIVSKDDFAK
+76 VPIDIVSNDAFEK

-159 QGPDLSP
+159 QGPDLAP

-173 QVEVLRDGASAQYG
+173 QVEILRDGASAQYG
-187 SDAIAGVMNFQL
+187 SDAIAGVMNFRL
-199 KDNYKGGSFEFKPG
+199 KDNYEGGSFEFKPG

-230 LGNPDAWSSLS
+230 LGSPDAWTNLS
-241 FEYGGADPTI
+241 FEYGGADPTV
-251 RSVQRTDALNI
+251 RSIQRTDAIDL

-280 IIEGDTKLFANYGAT
+280 IIENDIKLFANYGAT

-326 GVFSKDNSDI
+326 GVFSPNGRDDT

-342 RGLTEETAAWDAAH
+342 RGLT
-356 EEHEAWNDRRLEAE
+356 AE
-370 KADKPFDEPEPDNF
+370 ME
-384 AAWPAA
+384 
-390 QEALKAWEA
+390 AWEA
-399 HRLAAEEAWLAA
+399 REAEWKAANPAAVEAG
-411 KEAAEETG
+411 EAFPEL
-419 EPFDEPKFDEPKPD
+419 
-433 FKETSPS
+433 SPH
-440 DFDDIKITDDVVD
+440 DADDIPITNHVPDP
-453 EDGLEGVRNGLNDVK
+453 ERLQAVK
-468 NDPNLFT
+468 SDPNLFN

-483 FTPRFGAFAWD
+483 FTPRFGAFMWD
-494 SSVVVGVKGTALE
+494 SSVVVGVKGTALKDT
-507 EALGKPLTWDVSGSF
+507 LGNDLTWDLSGSF
-522 GRHHADFFIFNT
+522 GRNHADFFIFNT

-604 TPASN
+604 TAASN

-633 EIRPIDPLL
+633 ELRPIDPLL
-642 IAIAV
+642 ISLAV
-647 RGEQFELF
+647 RGEQFEIF
-655 GGTLNY
+655 GSTLNY
-661 KLAANY
+661 KAAANY

-699 YDFKKGDLV
+699 YDFEKGDLV
-708 NKATIPSTNAAVG
+708 NKGTIPSTNPAVG
-721 VVTGKEDNSLDPETS
+721 VVTRKEDNSLDPEKS

-742 FTVDILGVNFTM
+742 FAVDILGVNFTV

-765 SVSQHFTL
+765 SVSQDYTL
-773 TDDQKADL
+773 TDDQKAQL
-781 IAEGV
+781 IAAGV
-786 TSAASV
+786 TSAANLE
-792 DTFQFFIN
+792 TFQFFIN

-809 DFVVTAPIPNGNL
+809 DFVVTAPIPNGTA
-822 IAVYNFTSTKV
+822 IAVYNFTSTKI

-857 ELEAFFDS
+857 ELEEFFDS
-865 TTLNADRIRELQE
+865 ATLDAHRIRELQE

-887 TIGQSITDAWGVL
+887 TVGQSITDAWSVL

-909 FDSEDYLQNPDAKG
+909 FDSEDYLQKPDVEG

-937 TYTVES
+937 TYVVGS
-943 GLSLTLGG
+943 GLALTLGG
-951 KNILNTFPDENPNA
+951 RNILNTYPDENPNG

-973 GQFSPFGFDGAFWYT
+973 GQFSPFGFDGAYWYA

>member
-1 MKVTLILKATL
+1 MSYKNHVKPVILTLSMIIAILMCSFTTVMA
-12 LAMFIALA
+12 
-20 VNVVY
+20 
-25 LPTAVA
+25 
-31 QEESAEEAETEA
+31 EEHSEEAEESEA
-43 ESAEATPEEDIV
+43 TNDAEASEEASEADAPV
-55 EIETV
+55 RLENL
-60 VVVGTRAK
+60 VVVGTRAR
-68 PRSVLESP
+68 PRSVLDSA
-76 VPIDIVSKDDFAK
+76 VPIDIVSSKSFEK

-138 NKRRHRAS
+138 NKRRHRAA

-166 IPAIALQ
+166 IPAIALK

-199 KDNYKGGSFEFKPG
+199 KDNHEGGSFEFKPG

-251 RSVQRTDALNI
+251 RSVQRTDALNM

-280 IIEGDTKLFANYGAT
+280 IVENDFKFFANYGAT

-300 DFYGHANYARKRVE
+300 NFYGHANYARKRVE
-314 GGFYFRNPNTRN
+314 GGFYFRNPNTRS
-326 GVFSKDNSDI
+326 GVFSTTGGET

-342 RGLTEETAAWDAAH
+342 RGLTAETAAW
-356 EEHEAWNDRRLEAE
+356 ETR
-370 KADKPFDEPEPDNF
+370 K
-384 AAWPAA
+384 AAWETQNAA
-390 QEALKAWEA
+390 AVEAGEA
-399 HRLAAEEAWLAA
+399 FSELSPHDADNIPITNHVPDPERLQA
-411 KEAAEETG
+411 
-419 EPFDEPKFDEPKPD
+419 
-433 FKETSPS
+433 
-440 DFDDIKITDDVVD
+440 
-453 EDGLEGVRNGLNDVK
+453 VK
-468 NDPNLFT
+468 SDPNLFT

-494 SSVVVGVKGTALE
+494 SSVAVGVKGTALE

-562 VTYPLNDMVFLASG
+562 VTYPLHDLVFLASG

-604 TPASN
+604 TAASN
-609 GFSGFSPVAAGKW
+609 GFSGFSPVAAGMW

-642 IAIAV
+642 IALAV
-647 RGEQFELF
+647 RGENFEDF
-655 GGTLNY
+655 GATLNY
-661 KLAANY
+661 KAAANY
-667 KVTETMRLRGSYSTG
+667 KITETMRLRGSYSTG

-699 YDFKKGDLV
+699 YDFEKGDLV
-708 NKATIPSTNAAVG
+708 NNGTIPSTNAAVG

-742 FTVDILGVNFTM
+742 FTVDILGVNFTI

-765 SVSQHFTL
+765 SVSQDFKL
-773 TDDQKADL
+773 NDVQKAQL
-781 IAEGV
+781 IEEGV
-786 TSAASV
+786 TSAANLEQ
-792 DTFQFFIN
+792 FRFFIN
-800 DFNSTTNGI
+800 DFSTTTNGV
-809 DFVVTAPIPNGNL
+809 DFVVTAPIPNGTL
-822 IAVYNFTSTKV
+822 IAVYNFTNTTV
-833 THLVVDGEL
+833 TDHN
-842 EELPSDF
+842 
-849 DPALELTP
+849 PA
-857 ELEAFFDS
+857 
-865 TTLNADRIRELQE
+865 TLNDDRIRELEE
-878 NLPKHRGSL
+878 NLPGHRANL
-887 TIGQSITDAWGVL
+887 TVVQSITDAWGVL

-909 FDSEDYLQNPDAKG
+909 FDSEDYLQNPDVEG

-937 TYTVES
+937 SYTVGS
-943 GLSLTLGG
+943 GLTLTLGG
-951 KNILNTFPDENPNA
+951 RNILNTYPDENPNA

-973 GQFSPFGFDGAFWYT
+973 GQFSPFGFDGAFWYA